1 MRHHPPLAR
10 RRRIG
15 CDTIRPW
22 PNRSVRRSSVPRDLR
37 LAARARSATLFAPV
51 SLLLVTSVAK
61 HYGAQDVLRSTTLQI
76 DPGEK
81 VGMVG
86 RNGGG
91 KSTLLRL
98 IEGLELPD
106 RGSITLRK
114 GARLGHVP
122 QAPEFAPGET
132 ALSYVSSGMEEARK
146 ALHESESLAD
156 RMSHASG
163 AELERL
169 MHEHEHSVERARRL
183 GAWEIERRV
192 ETVLSGIGLLPALWE
207 REARTLSGGER
218 SRTALARELVA
229 GHDLLLLDEPTNH
242 LDLAGI
248 EWLESWLEELE
259 SAVLVVSHDRRLLDN
274 AVQSILELERGE
286 LRRFPGGYSKY
297 VELRAERYESEMR
310 AWQNQDDF
318 IRKELDFIR
327 RHMGSQRTAE
337 AKGRQKKLENVVRLV
352 KPSHEVRRPNIPKPL
367 VARGGELVL
376 EAREL
381 AGGYGA
387 KRVFTDLDLRIGR
400 GQRIG
405 IVGPN
410 GAGKSTLLRILAGR
424 AEPLAGELSF
434 GHRATCGYYD
444 QDTSGLDDSATPYL
458 EVSRRH
464 GQKTDLEIRSHLAR
478 FLFQGNEVDKSVSA
492 LSGGERARLSLALL
506 LLDELTWL
514 AMDEPTNH
522 LDLAARTAL
531 EELLGG
537 FDGAL
542 VCVSHDRAFLDGLCT
557 DLVIVEDGR
566 ATKFAGNYSAWRAA
580 RAAAQAESASERAAT
595 KNERKLAPRK
605 AASNKAASAKAV
617 SKKPAQV
624 QAEPRSGRAG
634 APAAKSDSGKVRNPW
649 AFEKLEKRII
659 ELETEIAR
667 LHAAMTTE
675 EVYRDA
681 ARLRDTQTTLAELE
695 RELAESNERWEN
707 WG

>member
-1 MRHHPPLAR
+1 M
-10 RRRIG
+10 
-15 CDTIRPW
+15 
-22 PNRSVRRSSVPRDLR
+22 
-37 LAARARSATLFAPV
+37 
-51 SLLLVTSVAK
+51 SLLLVNSVAK
-61 HYGAQDVLRSTTLQI
+61 RYAAQDVLRSATLQI

-81 VGMVG
+81 VGLVG

-98 IEGLELPD
+98 IEGLEAPH

-132 ALSYVSSGMEEARK
+132 ALAYVSAGMEEARK
-146 ALHESESLAD
+146 ALHESEELAE
-156 RMSHASG
+156 RMGHASG

-169 MHEHEHSVERARRL
+169 IHEHERSVERARRL

-192 ETVLSGIGLLPALWE
+192 ETVLSGIGLARALWE

-248 EWLESWLEELE
+248 EWLEGWLEELQ

-274 AVQSILELERGE
+274 AVDAIVELERGE
-286 LRRFPGGYSKY
+286 LRRYPGRYSKY
-297 VELRAERYESEMR
+297 LDLRAERFESEMR

-318 IRKELDFIR
+318 IRKEQDFIR
-327 RHMGSQRTAE
+327 RHMGGQRTTE

-381 AGGYGA
+381 AGGYGD
-387 KRVFTDLDLRIGR
+387 KRVFERLDLRVGR

-434 GHRATCGYYD
+434 GHRAACGYYD

-458 EVSRRH
+458 ELSRRH
-464 GQKTDLEIRSHLAR
+464 PRKSDLELRSHLAR

-506 LLDELTWL
+506 LFEELTWL

-531 EELLGG
+531 EELLGA

-557 DLVIVEDGR
+557 ELVLVEGGKAR
-566 ATKFAGNYSAWRAA
+566 SFPGNYSAWREA
-580 RAAAQAESASERAAT
+580 RAAAEAERTAA
-595 KNERKLAPRK
+595 KNERKP
-605 AASNKAASAKAV
+605 
-617 SKKPAQV
+617 
-624 QAEPRSGRAG
+624 
-634 APAAKSDSGKVRNPW
+634 APALAAGRSQAKVAQPPATASKPEASGKIRNPW
-649 AFEKLEKRII
+649 AFEKLEQRIM
-659 ELETEIAR
+659 ELESEIAR
-667 LHAAMTTE
+667 LHASMTTE
-675 EVYRDA
+675 EVYRDG
-681 ARLRDTQTTLAELE
+681 ARLRETQTTVAELE
-695 RELAESNERWEN
+695 RELADANERWEN
-707 WG
+707 WA